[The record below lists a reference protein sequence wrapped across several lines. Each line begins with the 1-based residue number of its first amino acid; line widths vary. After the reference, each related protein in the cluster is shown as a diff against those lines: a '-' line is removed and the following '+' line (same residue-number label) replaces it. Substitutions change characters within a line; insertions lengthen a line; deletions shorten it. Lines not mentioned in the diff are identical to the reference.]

1 MKEID
6 IVVPWVDSSDP
17 QWIQEFN
24 RYAPQEK
31 KKQDANPERYRDYGL
46 MRFWFRGIE
55 KFAPWARTVHFIT
68 NGQKPAWLNTK
79 AGKLHWVQHNE
90 YIPSELLPVFSSRPI
105 DFYLHKIPGLS
116 EQFVYF
122 NDDFFLTAPVKE
134 SDFFYHNLPVDI
146 AVYRPLFPLD
156 NIMSRSRYNN
166 VMCINMFFQ
175 KKLQQKKCLSK
186 IFHPQYGIKNLEN
199 FVFFFTSKYSAFL
212 DPHFAQPYT
221 KELYEE
227 VWKNCNEYLTAT
239 AFHKFRSQNDVSIWL
254 FRYWNLVRGK
264 FYPRNI
270 LKKNKYYDLSD
281 DPSVLNEICTAIE
294 KQRYK
299 QIILNDAEIQNPDVI
314 SNRLKKSFE
323 KILPEKSS
331 FEL

>member
-122 NDDFFLTAPVKE
+122 IT
-134 SDFFYHNLPVDI
+134 
-146 AVYRPLFPLD
+146 D
-156 NIMSRSRYNN
+156 NIQIFGTYVFSDELNPLNQRPANGGITEHRFNNHLALSVKYN
-166 VMCINMFFQ
+166 F
-175 KKLQQKKCLSK
+175 
-186 IFHPQYGIKNLEN
+186 
-199 FVFFFTSKYSAFL
+199 
-212 DPHFAQPYT
+212 
-221 KELYEE
+221 
-227 VWKNCNEYLTAT
+227 
-239 AFHKFRSQNDVSIWL
+239 
-254 FRYWNLVRGK
+254 
-264 FYPRNI
+264 
-270 LKKNKYYDLSD
+270 
-281 DPSVLNEICTAIE
+281 
-294 KQRYK
+294 
-299 QIILNDAEIQNPDVI
+299 
-314 SNRLKKSFE
+314 
-323 KILPEKSS
+323 
-331 FEL
+331 